1 MNGPLKRRWSLEVA
15 ATAVPM
21 LVAVGMLAMFIVP
34 NYLQATRWS
43 EQARTLRAS
52 AQESAARMDTIRSL
66 QSRNERLRLEQAE
79 RGHSFPASLGEGQ
92 VLRTMASAADDK
104 GIQGSETR
112 VSTLVSV
119 AVPLVAGGKATRRS
133 VEVDMRGGFEAIFKA
148 VRRLEELRTAAVCRS
163 VELTGDPAGIGT
175 TGPIHGHLV
184 IHEYFGEQA
193 HDGTAA
199 PAGKDGE

>member
-1 MNGPLKRRWSLEVA
+1 MA

-21 LVAVGMLAMFIVP
+21 LAAVGMLAMFIVP

-52 AQESAARMDTIRSL
+52 AEESATRMDAIRSL
-66 QSRNERLRLEQAE
+66 QSRNERLRAEQAE
-79 RGHSFPASLGEGQ
+79 RGHVFPASLGEGQ

-112 VSTLVSV
+112 VSGLAPV
-119 AVPLVAGGKATRRS
+119 AVPMVPGGKATRRS

-148 VRRLEELRTAAVCRS
+148 LQRLEELRTAAVCRS
-163 VELTGDPAGIGT
+163 LELTGDPAGIGT
-175 TGPIHGHLV
+175 TGPIRGHLV
-184 IHEYFGEQA
+184 IHEYFGEEA
-193 HDGTAA
+193 HDGTGTS
-199 PAGKDGE
+199 PGKGGE